1 VFREGACSFRGCSG
15 GLTLGAVLVS
25 GRMFKATRRPTRE
38 GYIRLFIELA
48 RKWTQPRYGIGRI
61 TIRVLGRA
69 VW

>member
-1 VFREGACSFRGCSG
+1 
-15 GLTLGAVLVS
+15 LTLGAVLVS